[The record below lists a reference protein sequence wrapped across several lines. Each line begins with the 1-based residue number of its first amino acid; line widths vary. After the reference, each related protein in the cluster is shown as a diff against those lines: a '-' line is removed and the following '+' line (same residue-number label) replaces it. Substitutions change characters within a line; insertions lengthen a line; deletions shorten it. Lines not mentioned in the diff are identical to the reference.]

1 MLGQLFEN
9 IRKIP
14 THIID
19 RFSPDRIPA
28 YMQEQPESISTDLP
42 YEDFMCLER
51 DYVVLHD
58 GLGLVWEL
66 QPIFHET
73 LSKNELVESIDRI
86 TKVIEKI
93 SDEDII
99 LQLIMDAEPSSEFSV
114 PGYYEKPNTVAQHIM
129 VQRINKLKGN
139 SQNLDSSDTP
149 TMKRKFYLA
158 LKIPRQDKLG
168 SNNTNKTDDVS
179 FEVNEQ
185 IDLMENLVR
194 KMRLY
199 ASHFEESLFN
209 RKKNTSDL
217 RALTRN
223 EFLFCIR
230 DILHSSDFKKN
241 SPATHFKEW
250 NQKVNISEQVSF
262 QDIVRLPGFIE
273 IGEKDTWEVL
283 SWRMQPSDV
292 FIGKMAELLKIY
304 YPMRVILN
312 IRANITKQNK
322 NELES
327 KESRLKWAFSAK
339 DVRQKLEVRDS
350 LERIEKGEGL
360 VGLSLHILLRNKNKS
375 LVDMKRN
382 DESSNL
388 MNKLEGMLDITF
400 VREKWAGAAIFDLC
414 LPLAY
419 HPASHIFTGREEIV
433 LTRELSAYLPVL
445 GGFLGHNGKVQLM
458 QARSG
463 ESCWLSSRSGD
474 LNPHIAV
481 LGSSGAGK
489 SFLTANYLLSA
500 LASEPEMNVYVVDI
514 KTSYVMIAKTL
525 AFKKDSYDVIN
536 PPNKFPNIFLG
547 DIADPERLSLIVSI
561 LKNAIIL
568 CDPSVRIT
576 LEHETI
582 ISESIKSAYAHNKNL
597 ASEHH
602 KKYADKN
609 NTQELYYQVPK
620 LDDIVFNFSEM
631 CTKLNYSQEYAK
643 YLQNKLLSFCSGG
656 LYGNIFNQDATS
668 NNEGDLKQ
676 INLYDLDGVLE
687 NKIIK
692 TLATQICISDILRMI
707 KHKKNIGKKS
717 IFLIDE
723 AGVLLEGNVENNELI
738 LFIINA
744 WKTFRKLN
752 TVCFGI
758 TNSVDDYKEKLACR
772 AIWNISPHKMILKMT
787 STDIEAARSIKPGE
801 NKPLFTG
808 EMETI
813 VRSLGKIDGRYS
825 QGYFHSDDLP
835 SGTFNYVPTG
845 FDYWLSVSKK
855 EELRTCELVKN
866 KKGSYWE
873 AIKALAEFS
882 PLGFSETR
890 DGERFVRAINNEELD
905 KI

>member
-1 MLGQLFEN
+1 MLGHLFEN

-14 THIID
+14 ANIID
-19 RFSPDRIPA
+19 RVSPDRIPS
-28 YMQEQPESISTDLP
+28 YLQEQPERICTDLP
-42 YEDFMCLER
+42 YEDFISLER
-51 DYVVLHD
+51 DYILLQD
-58 GLGLVWEL
+58 GLGLIWEL

-73 LSKNELVESIDRI
+73 LSKIDLVESIDRI

-93 SDEDII
+93 ADEDIT
-99 LQLIMDAEPSSEFSV
+99 LQFIMDAEPSPEFIV
-114 PGYYEKPNTVAQHIM
+114 PSYYDNPNSIAQHIM
-129 VQRINKLKGN
+129 VQRINKLKSN
-139 SQNLDSSDTP
+139 SENINSSDTP
-149 TMKRKFYLA
+149 TMKRKFYLT
-158 LKIPRQDKLG
+158 LKVPRQDKYG
-168 SNNTNKTDDVS
+168 SHHSNKSDDIA
-179 FEVNEQ
+179 FEVEEQ
-185 IDLMENLVR
+185 IEAVENLVR

-199 ASHFEESLFN
+199 AAHFEESLFN
-209 RKKNTSDL
+209 RKKNISDL
-217 RALTRN
+217 RALSKD
-223 EFLFCIR
+223 EVLICIR
-230 DILHSSDFKKN
+230 DVLHSANFKKN
-241 SPATHFKEW
+241 SPKTHFKKW
-250 NQKVNISEQVSF
+250 NEQINLSEQISF
-262 QDIVRLPGFIE
+262 QDVVRTHCYIE
-273 IGEKDTWEVL
+273 VGEQDTWEVL
-283 SWRMQPSDV
+283 SWRMQPSEV
-292 FIGKMAELLKIY
+292 FVGKMAELLKIY
-304 YPMRVILN
+304 YPMRVVLN
-312 IRANITKQNK
+312 IRANLTKQNK

-360 VGLSLHILLRNKNKS
+360 VGLSLHILIRNKNKS
-375 LVDMKRN
+375 LTDMLKN
-382 DESSNL
+382 DDSSTL

-400 VREKWAGAAIFDLC
+400 VREKWAGAALFDLC

-419 HPASHIFTGREEIV
+419 HPAASIFTGREEIV
-433 LTRELSAYLPVL
+433 LTRELPAYLPVL
-445 GGFLGHNGKVQLM
+445 SGFLGHSGKVQLM

-463 ESCWLSSRSGD
+463 EACWLSSRSGD

-481 LGSSGAGK
+481 LGSSGGGK
-489 SFLTANYLLSA
+489 SFLTANYLASS
-500 LASEPEMNVYVVDI
+500 LASEPEMNVYVVDV

-525 AFKKDSYDVIN
+525 AAKDGNYDIIN
-536 PPNKFPNIFLG
+536 PPQKFPNIFLG
-547 DIADPERLSLIVSI
+547 DISDPERLSLIVSI
-561 LKNAIIL
+561 IKNAIIL
-568 CDPSVRIT
+568 CDESVKIT

-582 ISESIKSAYAHNKNL
+582 LSESIKEAYAHNKNL

-609 NTQELYYQVPK
+609 GTQEFIYQVPK
-620 LDDIVFNFSEM
+620 LDDIVFNFSEI
-631 CTKLNYSQEYAK
+631 CTKLHYSQEYAK

-723 AGVLLEGNVENNELI
+723 AGVLLEGNNENNELI
-738 LFIINA
+738 SFIITA

-758 TNSVDDYKEKLACR
+758 TNSVEDYKEKAACR
-772 AIWNISPHKMILKMT
+772 AIWNISPHKIILKMT
-787 STDIEAARSIKPGE
+787 STDIEAARSLKPGE
-801 NKPLFTG
+801 NKPLFSP

-855 EELRTCELVKN
+855 QEQQTVELVKN
-866 KKGSYWE
+866 KKGTYFD
-873 AIKALAEFS
+873 AIKALSEVCPF
-882 PLGFSETR
+882 GFSEMR
-890 DGERFVRAINNEELD
+890 DGERFVRAINQNELD